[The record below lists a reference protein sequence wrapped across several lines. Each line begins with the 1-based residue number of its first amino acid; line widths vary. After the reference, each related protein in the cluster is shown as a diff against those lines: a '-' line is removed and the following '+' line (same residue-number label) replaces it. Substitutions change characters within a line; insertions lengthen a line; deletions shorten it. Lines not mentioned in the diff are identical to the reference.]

1 VVAARLLLDLP
12 PLMIVAATE
21 AQVQP
26 RPFLVALSLMLVVAG
41 VEVIKTL
48 RLAQA
53 APVAG
58 EMAAH
63 LRMPQVRLARLTP
76 VAVAVAEETV
86 LLAPQAAQAAPVS
99 SSSSTPYP
107 YRAS

>member
-1 VVAARLLLDLP
+1 MVAARLLLGLP

-26 RPFLVALSLMLVVAG
+26 RPFLVVLSLMLVVAG

-48 RLAQA
+48 RLAQV

-63 LRMPQVRLARLTP
+63 LRMPQVRLARLT
-76 VAVAVAEETV
+76 
-86 LLAPQAAQAAPVS
+86 QAAAVVALVQEVAWQAPAAPAS
-99 SSSSTPYP
+99 SS
-107 YRAS
+107 